1 MINIILT
8 SLLLILVFVSVVWL
22 LSVWKKDMSI
32 VDIAWGLGF
41 VAVAVFQINRLDTMD
56 PRQFLVMYLVG
67 IWGLRLAIFLAI
79 RNLGKGVEDPRYQAF
94 RADWGKDT
102 WWISYFKVFLLQGV
116 LMLIISG
123 PIHVVVMS
131 TTPSLGLTETIGAVL
146 WLIGF
151 LIEST
156 ADWQLYRFKR
166 NPANKG
172 KVMDKGLWGWSRHPN
187 YFGETFIWWGIFLV
201 TVNTAHWYLS
211 ALGAVLITFLLL
223 KVSGVTML
231 EARYEGNDKYADYK
245 RRVST
250 FIPMP
255 PKKSNH

>member
-1 MINIILT
+1 MISTILT
-8 SLLLILVFVSVVWL
+8 SLLLIVSFVTFVWV
-22 LSVWKKDMSI
+22 LSVLLKDMSI

-41 VAVAVFQINRLDTMD
+41 TIVAVFQITRLEDMD
-56 PRQFLVMYLVG
+56 IRQFLVMYLIA
-67 IWGLRLAIFLAI
+67 IWGVRLAVFLAI

-94 RADWGKDT
+94 RADWGAGT

-123 PIHVVVMS
+123 PVHAVIHS
-131 TTPSLGLTETIGAVL
+131 TSYNLGWIEITGAVL

-166 NPANKG
+166 NPKNKG
-172 KVMDKGLWGWSRHPN
+172 LVMDKGLWGWSRHPN
-187 YFGETFIWWGIFLV
+187 YFGETLIWWGIFLV
-201 TVNTAHWYLS
+201 TCNTTHWYLS
-211 ALGAVLITFLLL
+211 LLGAALITFLLL

-231 EARYEGNDKYADYK
+231 EARYDGNDKYADYK
-245 RRVST
+245 RRTSS

-255 PKKSNH
+255 PKK

>member
-8 SLLLILVFVSVVWL
+8 SFLLILAFVSLVWL

-41 VAVAVFQINRLDTMD
+41 VAVAIFQINRLETMD
-56 PRQFLVMYLVG
+56 PRQFLVMYLVA

-79 RNLGKGVEDPRYQAF
+79 RNLGKGIEDPRYQAF
-94 RADWGKDT
+94 REDWGKNT

-123 PIHVVVMS
+123 PVHAVVMS
-131 TTPSLGLTETIGAVL
+131 TTPSLGLIETIGAVV

-187 YFGETFIWWGIFLV
+187 YFGETLIWWGIFLA
-201 TVNTAHWYLS
+201 TVNTEHWYLS
-211 ALGAVLITFLLL
+211 ALGALLITFLLL

-245 RRVST
+245 RRVSS
-250 FIPMP
+250 FIPLP
-255 PKKSNH
+255 PKKHNN